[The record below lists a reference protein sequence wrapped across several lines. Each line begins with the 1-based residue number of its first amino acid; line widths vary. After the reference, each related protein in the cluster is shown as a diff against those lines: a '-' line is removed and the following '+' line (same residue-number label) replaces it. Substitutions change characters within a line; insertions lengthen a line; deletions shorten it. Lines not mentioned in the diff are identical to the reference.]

1 MAYSTSS
8 PPALLHQT
16 IAGNSVWFYSSADA
30 DGTVNG
36 ADYFSNGD
44 ALGMQVGD
52 IVYVYDSGN
61 VLTSVCYVS
70 AVTAGGAATTAFA
83 AVA

>member
-1 MAYSTSS
+1 MTYSTST
-8 PPALLHQT
+8 PPAKISQT
-16 IAGNSVWFYSSADA
+16 MGGNSVWFYASADA

-36 ADYFSNGD
+36 SDYFSNGD

-52 IVYVYDSGN
+52 IVFVYDSGN